1 MAVTNRSA
9 TGRKDVAT
17 IPRDGVYR
25 HLARGVAMEAV
36 SRRLQA
42 PLIETLETRVA
53 KIRTAEP
60 LARLHMLA
68 ADRAAKGGTGRR
80 QD

>member
-1 MAVTNRSA
+1 
-9 TGRKDVAT
+9 
-17 IPRDGVYR
+17 
-25 HLARGVAMEAV
+25 MEAV